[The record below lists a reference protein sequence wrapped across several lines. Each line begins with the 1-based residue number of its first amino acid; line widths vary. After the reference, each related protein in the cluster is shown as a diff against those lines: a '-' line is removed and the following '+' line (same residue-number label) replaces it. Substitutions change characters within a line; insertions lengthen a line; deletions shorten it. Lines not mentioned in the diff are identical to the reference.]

1 MSDETARLL
10 IVDDVENNR
19 FTLRR
24 RLKRLGYENVEE
36 AVDGRAALA
45 SLAKDSFDLVLLD
58 VMMPGLSGYEV
69 LEEIKGDMD
78 LRDIP
83 VIMVSALDEV
93 ESVIKCIDLGAEDYL
108 PKPFDPTLLRARVA
122 ASLEKKR
129 LRDQEAAYLAQVE
142 TERRRADKLLH
153 AVLPPG
159 AVRELKATNEVKP
172 RLYDDVV
179 VLFADIVGFTAYCNV
194 HPAEQV
200 ARELQA
206 VVGAFEDIVERAG
219 LEKIKTIGDAFLATA
234 GLLQETEDPFA
245 TSVRCG
251 LQMIEAARAI
261 EPHWELRVG
270 VHKGAVAA
278 GIIGHKQYQFD
289 VWGDTVNTCSR
300 LAAHAEPGSLVVAG
314 DAWHELR
321 GDFKGRSRGR
331 VELKGK
337 GEIELVA
344 CSARD

>member
-1 MSDETARLL
+1 ML
-10 IVDDVENNR
+10 IVDDIEDNR
-19 FTLRR
+19 YTLRR

-36 AVDGRAALA
+36 AADGRAALEMLA
-45 SLAKDSFDLVLLD
+45 SGRFDLVLLD

-83 VIMVSALDEV
+83 VIMVSALDEI
-93 ESVIKCIDLGAEDYL
+93 ESVVRCIDLGAEDYL
-108 PKPFDPTLLRARVA
+108 PKPFDPTLLRARVS

-129 LRDQEAAYLAQVE
+129 LRDQESAYLDQVE
-142 TERRRADKLLH
+142 SERRRADKLLH

-159 AVRELKATNEVKP
+159 AVRELKATGEVKP

-179 VLFADIVGFTAYCNV
+179 VLFADIVGFTAYCEARS
-194 HPAEQV
+194 AEQV
-200 ARELQA
+200 VRELQA
-206 VVGAFEDIVERAG
+206 LVGAFEDIVERAG

-251 LQMIEAARAI
+251 LQMIGAARAI

-270 VHKGAVAA
+270 VHRGTVAA
-278 GIIGHKQYQFD
+278 GIIGHKQFLFD
-289 VWGDTVNTCSR
+289 IWGDTVNTSSR
-300 LAAHAEPGSLVVAG
+300 LSTHAEPGTVVVTGENWPA
-314 DAWHELR
+314 LR
-321 GDFKGRSRGR
+321 GDFKGRSRGL

-344 CSARD
+344 CSAKN

>member
-1 MSDETARLL
+1 MSEVAARLL
-10 IVDDVENNR
+10 IVDDVDDNR
-19 FTLRR
+19 YTLRR

-36 AVDGRAALA
+36 VADGRAALEI
-45 SLAKDSFDLVLLD
+45 LADGSFDLVLLD

-78 LRDIP
+78 LRNIP
-83 VIMVSALDEV
+83 VIMVSALDEI
-93 ESVIKCIDLGAEDYL
+93 ESVVKCIDLGAEDYL
-108 PKPFDPTLLRARVA
+108 PKPFDPTILRARVA
-122 ASLEKKR
+122 AALEKKR
-129 LRDQEAAYLAQVE
+129 LRDQEVAYLDQVE

-179 VLFADIVGFTAYCNV
+179 VLFSDVVGFTAYCDV

-206 VVGAFEDIVERAG
+206 LVGAFEDIVERAG

-234 GLLQETEDPFA
+234 GLLQETDDPFG

-270 VHKGAVAA
+270 VHRGPVAA
-278 GIIGHKQYQFD
+278 GIIGHKQFQFD
-289 VWGDTVNTCSR
+289 IWGETVNTCSR
-300 LAAHAEPGSLVVAG
+300 LATHAEPGTVVVTG
-314 DAWHELR
+314 DNWRALR

-337 GEIELVA
+337 GEIELVVCIA
-344 CSARD
+344 KD